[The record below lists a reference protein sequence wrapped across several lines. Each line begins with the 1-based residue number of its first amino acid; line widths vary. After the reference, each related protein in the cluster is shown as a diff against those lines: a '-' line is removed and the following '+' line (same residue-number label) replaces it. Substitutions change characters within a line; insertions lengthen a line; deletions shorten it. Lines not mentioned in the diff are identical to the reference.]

1 MSIGVSFVISI
12 KNLRA
17 GFQRCYDQI
26 VDISI
31 DVPQAY
37 NILDRWVLG
46 CRQARIIND
55 DIVKKMPCRG
65 RKRFVSEGDG
75 GLIKDS
81 SYFWWKPNESIKWI
95 GNLHMIRYLR
105 VDSHFSLIV
114 RGRVPKIILVLNW
127 FKFHIIQP
135 PTTVFSPCSTFVSEL
150 QESLESPEITKKNT
164 YVKSSRLIVSSSDTA
179 Q

>member
-65 RKRFVSEGDG
+65 RKRFVSKGDGGGG

-81 SYFWWKPNESIKWI
+81 SFFIY
-95 GNLHMIRYLR
+95 NLSVFTVCLSLQSVSLYSLSLFTICLSLQSVSLYNLSVFTIRQSVCL
-105 VDSHFSLIV
+105 SL
-114 RGRVPKIILVLNW
+114 
-127 FKFHIIQP
+127 
-135 PTTVFSPCSTFVSEL
+135 
-150 QESLESPEITKKNT
+150 
-164 YVKSSRLIVSSSDTA
+164 SS
-179 Q
+179 